1 MYSIILPIKIK
12 RIYVKGEMFV
22 LVKALMLQKE
32 ELITATPEDSLRI
45 ALNRINERN
54 FLSIPV
60 IDGKK
65 FAGVISREKIFEE
78 YFEIG
83 GNREDYLNNTKVRK
97 IIRTDIPSVRPQD
110 EIETAAQSLI
120 NYGVPFVAVINDVNE
135 FEGIITHFT
144 IFKEFVSILGIDR
157 GKRLSVI
164 AYDIPG
170 QIAKLTEIIARHG
183 GDILSFVVLDPKI
196 KTEVKEIVV
205 RIKANNF
212 AEIVQSVSKAG
223 FRVQ

>member
-1 MYSIILPIKIK
+1 
-12 RIYVKGEMFV
+12 MFV

-32 ELITATPEDSLRI
+32 ELITATPDDSLKI
-45 ALNRINERN
+45 ALNKINERN

-60 IDGKK
+60 IYGKK

-83 GNREDYLNNTKVRK
+83 GNREDYLSNTKIKK
-97 IIRTDIPSVRPQD
+97 IIRTDIPSVKPQD
-110 EIETAAQSLI
+110 EIETAAQALI
-120 NYGVPFVAVINDVNE
+120 NYGVPFVAVINNVNE

-164 AYDIPG
+164 EYDIPG

-205 RIKANNF
+205 RVKANNF
-212 AEIVQSVSKAG
+212 AEIVNSVSKAG

>member
-1 MYSIILPIKIK
+1 M
-12 RIYVKGEMFV
+12 
-22 LVKALMLQKE
+22 LVKALMLQKD
-32 ELITATPEDSLRI
+32 ELITGTPDDSLKI
-45 ALNRINERN
+45 ALNKINERN

-60 IDGKK
+60 VDGKK

-83 GNREDYLNNTKVRK
+83 GNREDYLDNTRIKK

-110 EIETAAQSLI
+110 EIEKAAQALV
-120 NYGVPFVAVINDVNE
+120 NYGVPFVAVINEADE

-144 IFKEFVSILGIDR
+144 IFKEFLSILGIDR
-157 GKRLSVI
+157 GKRLAVI

-170 QIAKLTEIIARHG
+170 QIAKLSEIISRNG

-212 AEIVQSVSKAG
+212 VEIVEAVSRAG

>member
-1 MYSIILPIKIK
+1 M
-12 RIYVKGEMFV
+12 
-22 LVKALMLQKE
+22 LVKALMLQKD
-32 ELITATPEDSLRI
+32 ELITATPDDTLKI
-45 ALNRINERN
+45 ALDRINERN

-60 IDGKK
+60 VEGKK

-83 GNREDYLNNTKVRK
+83 GNRDEYLNNTKVRK
-97 IIRTDIPSVRPQD
+97 IIRADIPSVRPQD
-110 EIETAAQSLI
+110 EIEKAAQALI
-120 NYGVPFVAVINDVNE
+120 NYGVPFVAVINDVDE

-144 IFKEFVSILGIDR
+144 IFKEFLTILGMDR

-170 QIAKLTEIIARHG
+170 QIAKLTEIISKNG
-183 GDILSFVVLDPKI
+183 GDIISFVILDPKI
-196 KTEVKEIVV
+196 KTEVKEVV
-205 RIKANNF
+205 ARIKTDNYT
-212 AEIVQSVSKAG
+212 EIVNAVSKAG

>member
-1 MYSIILPIKIK
+1 M
-12 RIYVKGEMFV
+12 
-22 LVKALMLQKE
+22 LVKALMLYKE
-32 ELITATPEDSLRI
+32 ELITATPEDSLNT
-45 ALNRINERN
+45 ALSKINERN

-60 IDGKK
+60 VDGRK

-83 GNREDYLNNTKVRK
+83 GNREDYLNKTKIRK

-110 EIETAAQSLI
+110 EIEKAAQALI
-120 NYGVPFVAVINDVNE
+120 NYGVPFVAVINDADE

-144 IFKEFVSILGIDR
+144 IFKEFVNILGMDR

-170 QIAKLTEIIARHG
+170 QIAKLSEIIARQG

-205 RIKANNF
+205 RVKANNF
-212 AEIVQSVSKAG
+212 TEIVNSVNKAG

>member
-1 MYSIILPIKIK
+1 MI
-12 RIYVKGEMFV
+12 V
-22 LVKALMLQKE
+22 LVKALMLHKE
-32 ELITATPEDSLRI
+32 ELITATPEDSLKT
-45 ALNRINERN
+45 ALNKINERN

-60 IDGKK
+60 VEGKK

-83 GNREDYLNNTKVRK
+83 GNREDYLNNTKIKK
-97 IIRTDIPSVRPQD
+97 IIRADIPSVKPQD
-110 EIETAAQSLI
+110 EIEKAAQALI
-120 NYGVPFVAVINDVNE
+120 NYGVPFVAVINEMDD

-144 IFKEFVSILGIDR
+144 IFKEFLNILGIDR

-170 QIAKLTEIIARHG
+170 QIAKLSEIISRHG
-183 GDILSFVVLDPKI
+183 GDILSFVVLDPKV

-205 RIKANNF
+205 RIRADNF
-212 AEIVQSVSKAG
+212 AEIVEAVSKAG

>member
-1 MYSIILPIKIK
+1 MI
-12 RIYVKGEMFV
+12 V

-32 ELITATPEDSLRI
+32 ELITATPEDSLKT
-45 ALNRINERN
+45 ALNKINERN

-83 GNREDYLNNTKVRK
+83 GNREEYLNNTKVKK
-97 IIRTDIPSVRPQD
+97 IIRPDIPSIKPQD
-110 EIETAAQSLI
+110 EIEKAAQLLI
-120 NYGVPFVAVINDVNE
+120 NYGVPFVAVINDMDD

-144 IFKEFVSILGIDR
+144 IFKEFVNILGIDR

-170 QIAKLTEIIARHG
+170 QIAKLSEIISRNG

-212 AEIVQSVSKAG
+212 VEIVDAVSRAG

>member
-1 MYSIILPIKIK
+1 MT
-12 RIYVKGEMFV
+12 V

-32 ELITATPEDSLRI
+32 ELITATPEDSLKT
-45 ALNRINERN
+45 ALDKINERN

-83 GNREDYLNNTKVRK
+83 GDREDYLANTRIRK
-97 IIRTDIPSVRPQD
+97 IIRTDIPSVAPYD
-110 EIETAAQSLI
+110 EIEKAAQALI
-120 NYGVPFVAVINDVNE
+120 NYGVPFVAVKNEMDE

-144 IFKEFVSILGIDR
+144 IFKEFVSILGMDR
-157 GKRLSVI
+157 GKRLAVI

-170 QIAKLTEIIARHG
+170 QVAKLSEIIARNG
-183 GDILSFVVLDPKI
+183 GDIISFVVLDPKI

-212 AEIVQSVSKAG
+212 AEIVEAVSRAG

>member
-1 MYSIILPIKIK
+1 
-12 RIYVKGEMFV
+12 MFV

-32 ELITATPEDSLRI
+32 ELITATPEDSLKV
-45 ALNRINERN
+45 ALNKINERN

-60 IDGKK
+60 IDGKR

-83 GNREDYLNNTKVRK
+83 GNREDYLNNSKIKK
-97 IIRTDIPSVRPQD
+97 IIRIDIPSVRPQD
-110 EIETAAQSLI
+110 EIEKAAQLLV
-120 NYGVPFVAVINDVNE
+120 NYGVPFVAVINEVNE
-135 FEGIITHFT
+135 FEGIVTHFT
-144 IFKEFVSILGIDR
+144 IFKEFVSILGMDR

-205 RIKANNF
+205 RIKANNYI
-212 AEIVQSVSKAG
+212 EIVESVSKAG

>member
-1 MYSIILPIKIK
+1 M
-12 RIYVKGEMFV
+12 

-32 ELITATPEDSLRI
+32 ELITGTPDESLKI
-45 ALNRINERN
+45 ALNKINERN

-60 IDGKK
+60 VDGKK
-65 FAGVISREKIFEE
+65 FAGVISREKIFDE

-83 GNREDYLNNTKVRK
+83 GNREDYLDNTKIKK

-110 EIETAAQSLI
+110 EIEKAAQALI
-120 NYGVPFVAVINDVNE
+120 NYGVPFVAVINEADE

-144 IFKEFVSILGIDR
+144 IFKEFLSILGIDR

-170 QIAKLTEIIARHG
+170 QIAKLSEIISRNG

-212 AEIVQSVSKAG
+212 AEIVEAVSRAG

>member
-1 MYSIILPIKIK
+1 
-12 RIYVKGEMFV
+12 V

-32 ELITATPEDSLRI
+32 ELITGTPDESLKI
-45 ALNRINERN
+45 ALNKINERN

-60 IDGKK
+60 VDGKK
-65 FAGVISREKIFEE
+65 FAGVISREKIFDE

-83 GNREDYLNNTKVRK
+83 GNREDYLDNTKIKK

-110 EIETAAQSLI
+110 EIEKAAQALI
-120 NYGVPFVAVINDVNE
+120 NYGVPFVAVINEADE

-144 IFKEFVSILGIDR
+144 IFKEFLSILGIDR

-170 QIAKLTEIIARHG
+170 QIAKLSEIISRNG

-212 AEIVQSVSKAG
+212 AEIVEAVSRAG